1 MREKIKT
8 KTREILKNQNT
19 KKALSS
25 MKPEKNLWGIGGVIL
40 FFIVPEIIAYIWG
53 VDIVGYAQNEL
64 LQPQNFLE
72 EKYFE
77 LLLMLFEEG
86 VSYLNLVIGI
96 ALLVW
101 LFF

>member
-1 MREKIKT
+1 
-8 KTREILKNQNT
+8 
-19 KKALSS
+19 

>member
-1 MREKIKT
+1 MSEKIKT

>member
-1 MREKIKT
+1 LREKIKT